1 MGIKNLNA
9 FINKYAPE
17 GVTEEELTSLNINSI
32 AIDTSIFLYKFK
44 YSNKFI
50 DSFIQQASHFM
61 KSNIIPIYIF
71 DGAPPKEKQD
81 VLDSRKEHKMKI
93 SNNVAM
99 LELKKEQAQT
109 PEEKNIISKEI
120 EKERRKCINITRDDI
135 TNLKLV
141 FDIIGVRY
149 IQPNCE
155 ADLVCC
161 ELYKKGLVQACLS
174 NDMDFLP
181 SGAGILIRNYNLSN
195 RVLKY
200 NLNTI
205 LTKLGMNYEEFV
217 DFCILCGCDYTCKI
231 PRLGNETAYKF
242 IKDEKLNIEGILEKY
257 VGETSVY
264 KKFVMPNNF
273 DYNSARFLLKNE
285 KNKNISFNVINR
297 DFRKKINDI
306 TINEREFIKNLTNYS
321 MNQLMNRIKVIV
333 K

>member
-1 MGIKNLNA
+1 MGIKNLNS

-17 GVTEEELTSLNINSI
+17 GVSEEELNSLNINSI

-71 DGAPPKEKQD
+71 DGAPPKEKQE
-81 VLDSRKEHKMKI
+81 VLDSRKEHKNKI
-93 SNNVAM
+93 NNNVAL
-99 LELKKEQAQT
+99 LEAKREAAQT
-109 PEEKNIISKEI
+109 QEDKNAITKEI
-120 EKERRKCINITRDDI
+120 EKERRKCINISKEDI
-135 TNLKLV
+135 NNLKTV
-141 FDIIGVRY
+141 FDITGIRY
-149 IQPNCE
+149 IQPDCE

-161 ELYKKGLVQACLS
+161 ELYKRGLVQACLS

-200 NLNTI
+200 NLNVI
-205 LTKLGMNYEEFV
+205 LEKLGMNYEQFV

-231 PRLGNETAYKF
+231 PRLGNETAYKY
-242 IKDEKLNIEGILEKY
+242 IKDEKLSIEGILEKY
-257 VGETSVY
+257 VGETSEQ

-273 DYNSARFLLKNE
+273 NYESARYLLKNE
-285 KNKNISFNVINR
+285 KNKNIKFNVINR
-297 DFRKKINDI
+297 DYRKKLHEISI
-306 TINEREFIKNLTNYS
+306 EEREFIKNMTNYT
-321 MNQLMNRIKVIV
+321 MNQLMNRIKAIV

>member
-17 GVTEEELTSLNINSI
+17 GVTEEELNSLNINSI

-50 DSFIQQASHFM
+50 DSFIQQASHLM

-71 DGAPPKEKQD
+71 DGAPPKEKQE
-81 VLDSRKEHKMKI
+81 VLDSRKEHKQKI
-93 SNNVAM
+93 NNNISL
-99 LELKKEQAQT
+99 LEIKREQAQT
-109 PEEKNIISKEI
+109 QEEKNIISKEI

-161 ELYKKGLVQACLS
+161 ELYKRGLVQACLS

-195 RVLKY
+195 KVLKY

-257 VGETSVY
+257 VGENSQY

-273 DYNSARFLLKNE
+273 DYNSARYLLKNE
-285 KNKNISFNVINR
+285 KNKNISFNVINK

-306 TINEREFIKNLTNYS
+306 TLNEREFIKNMTNYS
-321 MNQLMNRIKVIV
+321 MNQLMNRIKAIV

>member
-1 MGIKNLNA
+1 
-9 FINKYAPE
+9 
-17 GVTEEELTSLNINSI
+17 
-32 AIDTSIFLYKFK
+32 
-44 YSNKFI
+44 
-50 DSFIQQASHFM
+50 
-61 KSNIIPIYIF
+61 
-71 DGAPPKEKQD
+71 
-81 VLDSRKEHKMKI
+81 
-93 SNNVAM
+93 
-99 LELKKEQAQT
+99 
-109 PEEKNIISKEI
+109 
-120 EKERRKCINITRDDI
+120 
-135 TNLKLV
+135 
-141 FDIIGVRY
+141 
-149 IQPNCE
+149 
-155 ADLVCC
+155 
-161 ELYKKGLVQACLS
+161 
-174 NDMDFLP
+174 MDFLP

-273 DYNSARFLLKNE
+273 DYNSARYLLKNE

-321 MNQLMNRIKVIV
+321 MNQLMNRIKAIV

>member
-9 FINKYAPE
+9 FINKYASE

-81 VLDSRKEHKMKI
+81 VLDSRKEHKIKI

-109 PEEKNIISKEI
+109 QEEKNIISKEI
-120 EKERRKCINITRDDI
+120 EKERRKCINITREDI
-135 TNLKLV
+135 ANLKLV

-161 ELYKKGLVQACLS
+161 ELYKRGLVQACLS

-205 LTKLGMNYEEFV
+205 LSKLGMNYEQFV

-257 VGETSVY
+257 VGENSEH

-273 DYNSARFLLKNE
+273 DYHSARYLLKRE
-285 KNKNISFNVINR
+285 K
-297 DFRKKINDI
+297 
-306 TINEREFIKNLTNYS
+306 
-321 MNQLMNRIKVIV
+321 
-333 K
+333 